1 MKKILLVFLAA
12 FFSLT
17 MLAQEGAFVGVRV
30 IPQSAWILN
39 NDDFDSDLFDFGIP
53 FSVAFGVAG
62 GYMFNDLLGVETQVI
77 YSPQGQK
84 YLGDNKDPYATIKNN
99 YLKIPVLFRLRTE
112 GEKASFLFNV
122 GPEFGFLMSSTITD
136 DETGEELV
144 SNVDIYENFDI
155 AIDIG
160 LGTSILLVDN
170 LYLDLMIKLGYGLTE
185 IETPEGKGMLYDY
198 QNNGRTSANNAL
210 AGFSVGLNY
219 VFSK

>member
-1 MKKILLVFLAA
+1 MKKVLLVFLSA

-17 MLAQEGAFVGVRV
+17 ILAQEGAFVGVRV

-39 NDDFDSDLFDFGIP
+39 NDDFDSGEFDFGIP

-84 YLGDNKDPYATIKNN
+84 YLGDNKDPYETIKNN

-112 GEKASFLFNV
+112 GEKASFIFNI

-136 DETGEELV
+136 DETGEELF

-160 LGTSILLVDN
+160 LGTSILLTDN

-198 QNNGRTSANNAL
+198 QSNGRTSANNAL
-210 AGFSVGLNY
+210 AGF
-219 VFSK
+219 